1 MDPTFP
7 EAQGILGS
15 FKGRILLPGYST
27 PLFKADI
34 VKGFCKEN
42 NPKKEAGQGAY
53 TACSRGS
60 SHRQMPREETAGCR
74 TASAMECPEHEL

>member
-27 PLFKADI
+27 PLFKADT
-34 VKGFCKEN
+34 VKGFCEEN
-42 NPKKEAGQGAY
+42 KSQERGGAGGLYGLLSWEFSLSDAMGRDNGLQDSQCHGV
-53 TACSRGS
+53 SR
-60 SHRQMPREETAGCR
+60 T
-74 TASAMECPEHEL
+74 